1 MKLQFKDQL
10 FQEDATLAV
19 CDVFAGQPY
28 LQPSYLVD
36 RGRQIAGQFDTQQT
50 GFNNQ
55 RLCPA
60 VEHEVLNNL
69 HEVQKRNQIRLSD
82 TLEGKHNLTVEME
95 TGTGKT
101 YTYIKTIY
109 ELNKRYGWSKF
120 IVVVP
125 SVAIREGVAKSFN
138 ITQEHFVGKYYKRIR
153 FFIYDSKKAS
163 NLTNIEQFA
172 MDSNINVM
180 IINSQAF
187 NASGENAR
195 KIDTPLEEF
204 KYRKPIDVLAATNPI
219 LIIDEPQSVE
229 GKKTSINL
237 KKFNA
242 LFTLRYSATP
252 KKEYNV
258 VYRLDAIDAYNKK
271 LVKKIEVVG
280 VTASGSTGTD
290 GYLYLSSINLSTK
303 KDPTATL
310 GFDVK
315 GKNTGHRPVI
325 KIVKQ
330 GDNLYDLSNELEE
343 YKNGYVVSHID
354 GNTNSVEFLNGKR
367 LYAGDVTGKVTEGQL
382 RRIQIR
388 ETIFAHLN
396 KEKKLFERGIK
407 VLSLFFIDEV
417 SKYRQYDENG
427 NQANGEYA
435 QFFEEE
441 YKNVLDQIKADLF
454 LNADYKNYLESIKP
468 EETHEGYFSIDKK
481 KHRFVNSKIADK
493 EEKTSDDVD
502 AYDLIMKDKEAL
514 LSLSTKEAK
523 SKVRFIF
530 SHSALREGWDNPN
543 VFQICTLKESDAK
556 IRKRQE
562 VGRGLRICVNQ
573 KGERLDKE
581 TIGED
586 VHNINVLTV
595 IANESYENFAKKM
608 QDELVEDCKYR
619 IDKLKA
625 ESFIGRTLKTTQGT
639 SCKIDENL
647 ADDIVEGLI
656 GAGYL
661 KKGVLTPQYYKD
673 KQNGALSL
681 PDEIRPYQT
690 DLVALLDQLTGGL
703 KIDNAR
709 ANNVELA
716 VNQEKLAS
724 KEFQSLWHKIN
735 AKSVYVVDFKTD
747 ELIKKAIYAI
757 NTKLVINQIFIQVE
771 KGEMD
776 SIESKEQL
784 EKGEA
789 FTRKAD
795 GHTLSAEVAVNENI
809 KYDLVGKIVEGT
821 GLTRAA
827 VVKILQGID
836 KAQFDQFQKNPEDFI
851 LKTVKLINNEKAT
864 AIIEHIAYNKLDES
878 YNTSIFTEST
888 IKGQLGVNAVKV
900 KNHLYNYLR
909 FDSDKERNFA
919 DKLDNSKEVAV
930 YAKLPSGFKI
940 STPVGDYNPDW
951 AIAFHEG
958 QVKHIFFVAETKGT
972 MDSLELRGAEAA
984 KIACAREHF
993 RAISTQAVQY
1003 DVVDTYENL
1012 LQKVMK

>member
-1 MKLQFKDQL
+1 MKLQFKHQK
-10 FQEDATLAV
+10 FQEDAALAV

-28 LQPSYLVD
+28 LQSSYLVD
-36 RGRQIAGQFDTQQT
+36 MGRQVEGQFDIEQT

-55 RLCPA
+55 RLLPA
-60 VEHEVLNNL
+60 VEQEVLKNL

-82 TLEGKHNLTVEME
+82 SLEGKYNLTVEME

-125 SVAIREGVAKSFN
+125 SVAIREGVYKSFQ
-138 ITQEHFVGKYYKRIR
+138 ITQDHFAEEYGKKIK
-153 FFIYDSKKAS
+153 FFIYNSAR
-163 NLTNIEQFA
+163 LTDLEQFA
-172 MDSNINVM
+172 MDSGINVM

-187 NASGENAR
+187 NARGKDAR
-195 KIDTPLEEF
+195 RITMELEEF
-204 KYRKPIDVLAATNPI
+204 KYRRPIEVIAATNPV

-229 GKKTSINL
+229 GEATSENL
-237 KKFNA
+237 KKFKP
-242 LFTLRYSATP
+242 LLTLRYSATP

-280 VTASGSTGTD
+280 VTASGSTATD
-290 GYLYLSSINLSTK
+290 GYLYLSSINIF
-303 KDPTATL
+303 KDKYPTATL
-310 GFDVK
+310 EFEVK
-315 GKNTGHRPVI
+315 GKTAVRPMI
-325 KIVKQ
+325 RAVKQ
-330 GDNLYDLSNELEE
+330 GDNLYDLSNELPE
-343 YKNGYVVSHID
+343 YKMGYVVASID
-354 GNTNSVEFLNGKR
+354 ARDNSLEFTNGKR
-367 LYAGDVTGKVTEGQL
+367 LYVGDVMGKVAEEQL

-388 ETIFAHLN
+388 ETILAHLN
-396 KEKKLFERGIK
+396 KEKELYEKGIK

-417 SKYRQYDENG
+417 AKYRQYDENG

-435 QFFEEE
+435 QIFEEE
-441 YKNVLDQIKADLF
+441 YNNVLNQIKEDLF
-454 LNADYKNYLESIKP
+454 LNESYKAYLESIAP
-468 EETHEGYFSIDKK
+468 ETTHAGYFSIDKK
-481 KHRFVNSKIADK
+481 GRMVASKIANKK
-493 EEKTSDDVD
+493 EGTSDDVD
-502 AYDLIMKDKEAL
+502 AYDLIMKDKESL
-514 LSLSTKEAK
+514 LSLSTKDAK

-543 VFQICTLKESDAK
+543 VFQICTLKESSAE

-562 VGRGLRICVNQ
+562 VGRGLRLSVN
-573 KGERLDKE
+573 KNGERQDE
-581 TIGED
+581 NAIGAE

-595 IANESYENFAKKM
+595 IANESYESFA
-608 QDELVEDCKYR
+608 QGLQQELAEDSKHR
-619 IDKLKA
+619 ITKLKA
-625 ESFIGRTLKTTQGT
+625 ESFIGLILRNAQGEER
-639 SCKIDENL
+639 KIDENL
-647 ADDIVEGLI
+647 ADEIVEGLI
-656 GAGYL
+656 SEEYL
-661 KKGVLTPQYYKD
+661 KKGVLTSEFYQD
-673 KQNGALSL
+673 KQTGTLTF
-681 PDEIRPYQT
+681 PDEIMPYQT
-690 DLVALLDQLTGGL
+690 DLVALLDRLTTGKL

-709 ANNVELA
+709 ANNVELS

-747 ELIKKAIYAI
+747 ELIKKAINAI
-757 NTKLVINQIFIQVE
+757 NTKLRINKIVFQIE
-771 KGEMD
+771 KGKMD

-789 FTRKAD
+789 FTRNE
-795 GHTLSAEVAVNENI
+795 GGRTLSAEVTVNKNI

-821 GLTRAA
+821 GLTRSA
-827 VVKILQGID
+827 VVEILKGID
-836 KAQFDQFQKNPEDFI
+836 KTQFDQFKFNPEDFI
-851 LKTVKLINNEKAT
+851 LKTVKLINDEKAT
-864 AIIEHIAYNKLDES
+864 AIIEHIAYNKLEDS
-878 YNTSIFTEST
+878 YNTSIFTENT
-888 IKGQLGVNAVKV
+888 IKGQLGVNAVEV

-909 FDSDKERNFA
+909 YDSDKEKKFA
-919 DKLDNSKEVAV
+919 EKLDNSEEVAV
-930 YAKLPSGFKI
+930 YVKLPSGFKI

-972 MDSLELRGAEAA
+972 MDSLELREAESA

-993 RAISTQAVQY
+993 RAISTHAVQY

>member
-1 MKLQFKDQL
+1 MKLQFKHQK
-10 FQEDATLAV
+10 FQEDAALSI

-28 LQPSYLVD
+28 LQSSYLVD
-36 RGRQIAGQFDTQQT
+36 MGRVTAGDLDIGQT

-55 RLCPA
+55 RLLPA
-60 VEHEVLNNL
+60 VEKDVLKNL
-69 HEVQKRNQIRLSD
+69 NEVQKRNQIRISD
-82 TLEGKHNLTVEME
+82 SLEGKYNLTVEME

-125 SVAIREGVAKSFN
+125 SVAIREGVYKSFQ
-138 ITQEHFVGKYYKRIR
+138 ITQEHFAEEYGKKIK
-153 FFIYDSKKAS
+153 FFIYNSAR
-163 NLTNIEQFA
+163 LTDLEQFA
-172 MDSNINVM
+172 MDSGINVM

-187 NASGENAR
+187 NARGKDAR
-195 KIDTPLEEF
+195 RITMELEEF
-204 KYRKPIDVLAATNPI
+204 KYRRPIEVIAATNPV

-229 GKKTSINL
+229 GEATSENL
-237 KKFNA
+237 KKFKPM
-242 LFTLRYSATP
+242 LTLRYSATP

-280 VTASGSTGTD
+280 VTASGSTATD
-290 GYLYLSSINLSTK
+290 GYLYLSSINIF
-303 KDPTATL
+303 KDKYPTATL
-310 GFDVK
+310 EFEVK
-315 GKNTGHRPVI
+315 GKTAVRSVI
-325 KIVKQ
+325 RAVKQ
-330 GDNLYDLSNELEE
+330 GDNLYDLSNELPE
-343 YKNGYVVSHID
+343 YKNGYVVASID
-354 GNTNSVEFLNGKR
+354 ARDNSLEFTNGKR
-367 LYAGDVTGKVTEGQL
+367 LYVGDVMGKVAEEQL

-388 ETIFAHLN
+388 ETILAHLN
-396 KEKKLFERGIK
+396 KEKELFEKGIK

-417 SKYRQYDENG
+417 AKYRQYDADG

-435 QFFEEE
+435 QIFEEE
-441 YKNVLDQIKADLF
+441 YNNVLNQIKADLF
-454 LNADYKNYLESIKP
+454 LNESYKAYLESITP
-468 EETHEGYFSIDKK
+468 QATHAGYFSIDKK
-481 KHRFVNSKIADK
+481 GRMVASKIANKK
-493 EEKTSDDVD
+493 EGTSDDVD
-502 AYDLIMKDKEAL
+502 AYDLIMKDKESL
-514 LSLSTKEAK
+514 LSLSTKDAK

-543 VFQICTLKESDAK
+543 VFQICTLKESNAE

-562 VGRGLRICVNQ
+562 VGRGLRLSVN
-573 KGERLDKE
+573 KNGERQDE
-581 TIGED
+581 NAIGAE

-595 IANESYENFAKKM
+595 IANESYESFA
-608 QDELVEDCKYR
+608 QGLQQELAEDSKHR
-619 IDKLKA
+619 IAKLKA
-625 ESFIGRTLKTTQGT
+625 ESFIGLILKTSQGEE
-639 SCKIDENL
+639 CKIDEDF
-647 ADDIVEGLI
+647 ADDIIYGLRT
-656 GAGYL
+656 AKYL
-661 KKGVLTPQYYKD
+661 EKGMLTAKYDED
-673 KQNGALSL
+673 KQKGTLSL

-690 DLVALLDQLTGGL
+690 DLVALLDRLTTGKL

-709 ANNVELA
+709 ANNVELT

-735 AKSVYVVDFKTD
+735 AKSIYVVDFDTD
-747 ELIKKAIYAI
+747 ELIKKSINAI
-757 NTKLVINQIFIQVE
+757 NTKLTINKIVFQVE
-771 KGEMD
+771 KGKMD

-784 EKGEA
+784 ERGQAFQREKG
-789 FTRKAD
+789 
-795 GHTLSAEVAVNENI
+795 GQTLTAEVVVNKNI

-827 VVKILQGID
+827 VVKILKGID
-836 KAQFDQFQKNPEDFI
+836 KAQFEQFKCNPEDFI

-864 AIIEHIAYNKLDES
+864 AIIEHIAYNKLEES
-878 YNTSIFTEST
+878 YNTSIFTENT
-888 IKGQLGVNAVKV
+888 IKGQLGVNAVEV

-909 FDSDKERNFA
+909 YDSDKEKKFA
-919 DKLDNSKEVAV
+919 EKLDNSNDVAV
-930 YAKLPSGFKI
+930 YVKLPSGFKI

-972 MDSLELRGAEAA
+972 MDSLELREAESA

-993 RAISTQAVQY
+993 RTISTQSVQY

>member
-1 MKLQFKDQL
+1 MKLQFKHQK
-10 FQEDATLAV
+10 FQEDAALAV

-28 LQPSYLVD
+28 LQSSYLVD
-36 RGRQIAGQFDTQQT
+36 MGRQVAGQFDIEQT

-55 RLCPA
+55 RLLPA
-60 VEHEVLNNL
+60 VEQDVLKNL

-82 TLEGKHNLTVEME
+82 YLEGKYNLTVEME

-125 SVAIREGVAKSFN
+125 SVAIREGVYKSFQ
-138 ITQEHFVGKYYKRIR
+138 ITQDHFAEEYGKKIK
-153 FFIYDSKKAS
+153 FFIYNSAR
-163 NLTNIEQFA
+163 LTDLEQFA
-172 MDSNINVM
+172 MDSGINVM

-187 NASGENAR
+187 NARGKDAR
-195 KIDTPLEEF
+195 RITMELEEF
-204 KYRKPIDVLAATNPI
+204 KYRRPIEVIAATNPV

-229 GKKTSINL
+229 GEATSENL
-237 KKFNA
+237 KKFKP
-242 LFTLRYSATP
+242 LLTLRYSATP

-280 VTASGSTGTD
+280 VTASGSTATD
-290 GYLYLSSINLSTK
+290 GYLYLSAINIF
-303 KDPTATL
+303 KDKYPTATL
-310 GFDVK
+310 EFEVK
-315 GKNTGHRPVI
+315 GKTAVRPMI
-325 KIVKQ
+325 RAVKQ
-330 GDNLYDLSNELEE
+330 GDNLYDLSNELPE
-343 YKNGYVVSHID
+343 YKTGYVVASID
-354 GNTNSVEFLNGKR
+354 ARDNSLEFTNGKR
-367 LYAGDVTGKVTEGQL
+367 LYVGDVMGKVAEEQL

-388 ETIFAHLN
+388 ETILAHLN
-396 KEKKLFERGIK
+396 KEKELYEKGIK

-417 SKYRQYDENG
+417 AKYRQYDENG

-435 QFFEEE
+435 QIFEEE
-441 YKNVLDQIKADLF
+441 YNNVLNQIKADLF
-454 LNADYKNYLESIKP
+454 LNESYKAYLESIAP
-468 EETHEGYFSIDKK
+468 ETTHAGYFSIDKK
-481 KHRFVNSKIADK
+481 GRMVASKIANKK
-493 EEKTSDDVD
+493 EGTSDDVD
-502 AYDLIMKDKEAL
+502 AYDLIMKDKESL
-514 LSLSTKEAK
+514 LSLSTKDAK

-543 VFQICTLKESDAK
+543 VFQICTLKESSAE

-562 VGRGLRICVNQ
+562 VGRGLRLSVN
-573 KGERLDKE
+573 KNGERQDE
-581 TIGED
+581 NAIGAE

-595 IANESYENFAKKM
+595 IANESYESFA
-608 QDELVEDCKYR
+608 QGLQQELAEDSKHR
-619 IDKLKA
+619 ITKLKA
-625 ESFIGRTLKTTQGT
+625 ESFIGLILRNAQGEER
-639 SCKIDENL
+639 KIDENL

-656 GAGYL
+656 GEGYL
-661 KKGVLTPQYYKD
+661 KKGALTPEFYQD
-673 KQNGALSL
+673 KQTGTLTL
-681 PDEIRPYQT
+681 PDEIMPYQT
-690 DLVALLDQLTGGL
+690 DLVALLDRLTTGKL

-709 ANNVELA
+709 ANNVELS
-716 VNQEKLAS
+716 VDKDKLAS
-724 KEFQSLWHKIN
+724 KEFQMLWQKIN
-735 AKSVYVVDFKTD
+735 AKSIYIVDFKTD
-747 ELIKKAIYAI
+747 ELIKKAINAI
-757 NTKLVINQIFIQVE
+757 NTKLRINKIVFQIE
-771 KGEMD
+771 KGKMD

-789 FTRKAD
+789 FTRNE
-795 GHTLSAEVAVNENI
+795 GGRTLSAEVTVNKNI

-821 GLTRAA
+821 GLTRSA
-827 VVKILQGID
+827 VVEILKGID
-836 KAQFDQFQKNPEDFI
+836 KTQFDQFKFNPEDFI
-851 LKTVKLINNEKAT
+851 LKTVKLINDEKAT
-864 AIIEHIAYNKLDES
+864 AIIEHIAYNKLEDS
-878 YNTSIFTEST
+878 YNTSIFTENT
-888 IKGQLGVNAVKV
+888 IKGQLGVNAVEV

-909 FDSDKERNFA
+909 YDSDKEKKFA
-919 DKLDNSKEVAV
+919 EKLDNSEEVAV
-930 YAKLPSGFKI
+930 YVKLPSGFKI

-972 MDSLELRGAEAA
+972 MDSLELREAESA

>member
-1 MKLQFKDQL
+1 MKLQFKHQK
-10 FQEDATLAV
+10 FQEDAALAV

-28 LQPSYLVD
+28 LQSSYLVD
-36 RGRQIAGQFDTQQT
+36 MGRVAAGQFDIEQT

-55 RLCPA
+55 RLLPA
-60 VEHEVLNNL
+60 VEQEVLKNL

-82 TLEGKHNLTVEME
+82 SLEGKYNLTVEME

-125 SVAIREGVAKSFN
+125 SVAIREGVYKSFQ
-138 ITQEHFVGKYYKRIR
+138 ITQDHFAEEYGKKIK
-153 FFIYDSKKAS
+153 FFIYNSAR
-163 NLTNIEQFA
+163 LTDLEQFA
-172 MDSNINVM
+172 MDSGINVM

-187 NASGENAR
+187 NARGKDAR
-195 KIDTPLEEF
+195 RITMELEEF
-204 KYRKPIDVLAATNPI
+204 KYRRPIEVIAATNPV

-229 GKKTSINL
+229 GEATSENL
-237 KKFNA
+237 KKFKP
-242 LFTLRYSATP
+242 LLTLRYSATP

-280 VTASGSTGTD
+280 VTASGSTATD
-290 GYLYLSSINLSTK
+290 GYLYLSSINIF
-303 KDPTATL
+303 KDKYPTATL
-310 GFDVK
+310 EFEVK
-315 GKNTGHRPVI
+315 GKTAVRPMI
-325 KIVKQ
+325 RAVKQ
-330 GDNLYDLSNELEE
+330 GDNLYDLSNELPE
-343 YKNGYVVSHID
+343 YKTGYVVASID
-354 GNTNSVEFLNGKR
+354 ARDNSLEFTNGKR
-367 LYAGDVTGKVTEGQL
+367 LYVGDVMGKVAEEQL

-388 ETIFAHLN
+388 ETILAHLN
-396 KEKKLFERGIK
+396 KEKELYEKGIK

-417 SKYRQYDENG
+417 AKYRQYDENG

-435 QFFEEE
+435 QIFEEE
-441 YKNVLDQIKADLF
+441 YNNVLNQIKEDLF
-454 LNADYKNYLESIKP
+454 LNESYKAYLESIAP
-468 EETHEGYFSIDKK
+468 ETTHAGYFSIDKK
-481 KHRFVNSKIADK
+481 GRMVASKIANKK
-493 EEKTSDDVD
+493 EGTSDDVD
-502 AYDLIMKDKEAL
+502 AYDLIMKDKESL
-514 LSLSTKEAK
+514 LSLSTKDAK

-543 VFQICTLKESDAK
+543 VFQICTLKESSAE

-562 VGRGLRICVNQ
+562 VGRGLRLSVN
-573 KGERLDKE
+573 KNGERQDE
-581 TIGED
+581 NAIGAE

-595 IANESYENFAKKM
+595 IANESYESFA
-608 QDELVEDCKYR
+608 QGLQQELAEDSKHR
-619 IDKLKA
+619 ITKLKA
-625 ESFIGRTLKTTQGT
+625 ESFIGLILRNAQGEER
-639 SCKIDENL
+639 KIDENL
-647 ADDIVEGLI
+647 ADEIVEGLI
-656 GAGYL
+656 SEEYL
-661 KKGVLTPQYYKD
+661 KKGVLTSEFYQD
-673 KQNGALSL
+673 KQTGTLTF
-681 PDEIRPYQT
+681 PDEIMPYQT
-690 DLVALLDQLTGGL
+690 DLVALLDRLTTGKL

-709 ANNVELA
+709 ANNVELS

-747 ELIKKAIYAI
+747 ELIKKAINAI
-757 NTKLVINQIFIQVE
+757 NTKLRINKIVFQIE
-771 KGEMD
+771 KGKMD

-789 FTRKAD
+789 FTRNE
-795 GHTLSAEVAVNENI
+795 GGRTLSAEVTVNKNI

-821 GLTRAA
+821 GLTRSA
-827 VVKILQGID
+827 VVEILKGID
-836 KAQFDQFQKNPEDFI
+836 KTQFDQFKFNPEDFI
-851 LKTVKLINNEKAT
+851 LKTVKLINDEKAT
-864 AIIEHIAYNKLDES
+864 AIIEHIAYNKLEDS
-878 YNTSIFTEST
+878 YNTSIFTENT
-888 IKGQLGVNAVKV
+888 IKGQLGVNAVEV

-909 FDSDKERNFA
+909 YDSDKEKKFA
-919 DKLDNSKEVAV
+919 EKLDNSEEVAV
-930 YAKLPSGFKI
+930 YVKLPSGFKI

-972 MDSLELRGAEAA
+972 MDSLELREAESA

>member
-10 FQEDATLAV
+10 FQEDAALAV

-55 RLCPA
+55 RLCHA
-60 VEHEVLNNL
+60 VEQEVLNNL
-69 HEVQKRNQIRLSD
+69 HEVQKRNQLRLSD
-82 TLEGKHNLTVEME
+82 TLEGKYNLTVEME

-315 GKNTGHRPVI
+315 GKNTGPRPVI

-435 QFFEEE
+435 QMFEEE
-441 YKNVLDQIKADLF
+441 YKNVLAQIKADLF

-502 AYDLIMKDKEAL
+502 AYELIMKDKEAL

-619 IDKLKA
+619 MDKLKA

-661 KKGVLTPQYYKD
+661 KKGVLTPQYYAD
-673 KQNGALSL
+673 KQNGALSM

-747 ELIKKAIYAI
+747 ELIKKAIQAI

-795 GHTLSAEVAVNENI
+795 GCTLSAEVAVNENI

-900 KNHLYNYLR
+900 KNHVYNYLR

-919 DKLDNSKEVAV
+919 DKLDNSKDVAV

-972 MDSLELRGAEAA
+972 MDSLELREVEAA
-984 KIACAREHF
+984 KISCAREHF
-993 RAISTQAVQY
+993 RTISTEDVKY

>member
-1 MKLQFKDQL
+1 MKLQFKHQK
-10 FQEDATLAV
+10 FQEDAALAV

-28 LQPSYLVD
+28 LQSSYLVD
-36 RGRQIAGQFDTQQT
+36 MGRKSAGLLDIEQT

-55 RLCPA
+55 RLLPA
-60 VEHEVLNNL
+60 VEQDVLKNL

-82 TLEGKHNLTVEME
+82 SLEGKYNLTVEME

-125 SVAIREGVAKSFN
+125 SVAIREGVYKSFQ
-138 ITQEHFVGKYYKRIR
+138 ITQDHFAEEYGKKIK
-153 FFIYDSKKAS
+153 FFIYNSAR
-163 NLTNIEQFA
+163 LTDLEQFA
-172 MDSNINVM
+172 MDSGINVM

-187 NASGENAR
+187 NARGKDAR
-195 KIDTPLEEF
+195 RITMELEEF
-204 KYRKPIDVLAATNPI
+204 KYRRPIEVIAATNPV

-229 GKKTSINL
+229 GEATSENL
-237 KKFNA
+237 KKFKP
-242 LFTLRYSATP
+242 LLTLRYSATP

-280 VTASGSTGTD
+280 VTASGSTATD
-290 GYLYLSSINLSTK
+290 GYLYLSAINIF
-303 KDPTATL
+303 KDKYPTATL
-310 GFDVK
+310 EFEVK
-315 GKNTGHRPVI
+315 GKTAVRPMI
-325 KIVKQ
+325 RAVKQ
-330 GDNLYDLSNELEE
+330 GDNLYDLSNELPE
-343 YKNGYVVSHID
+343 YKTGYVVASID
-354 GNTNSVEFLNGKR
+354 ARDNSLEFTNGKR
-367 LYAGDVTGKVTEGQL
+367 LYVGDVMGKVAEEQL

-388 ETIFAHLN
+388 ETILAHLN
-396 KEKKLFERGIK
+396 KEKELYERGIK

-417 SKYRQYDENG
+417 AKYRQYDENG
-427 NQANGEYA
+427 NQVNGEYA
-435 QFFEEE
+435 QIFEEE
-441 YKNVLDQIKADLF
+441 YNNVLNQIKEDLF
-454 LNADYKNYLESIKP
+454 LNESYKAYLESIAP
-468 EETHEGYFSIDKK
+468 EITHAGYFSIDKK
-481 KHRFVNSKIADK
+481 GRMVASKIANKK
-493 EEKTSDDVD
+493 EGTSDDVD
-502 AYDLIMKDKEAL
+502 AYDLIMKDKESL
-514 LSLSTKEAK
+514 LSLSTKDAK

-543 VFQICTLKESDAK
+543 VFQICTLKESSAE

-562 VGRGLRICVNQ
+562 VGRGLRLSVN
-573 KGERLDKE
+573 KNGERQDE
-581 TIGED
+581 NAIGAE

-595 IANESYENFAKKM
+595 IANESYESFA
-608 QDELVEDCKYR
+608 QGLQQELAEDSKHR
-619 IDKLKA
+619 VTKLKA
-625 ESFIGRTLKTTQGT
+625 ESFIGLMLKTSQGEE
-639 SCKIDENL
+639 CKIDEDL
-647 ADDIVEGLI
+647 SVEIMEGLI
-656 GAGYL
+656 SEGYI
-661 KKGVLTPQYYKD
+661 KKGELTAKYYED
-673 KQNGALSL
+673 KQKGRLEL
-681 PDEIRPYQT
+681 PDEIRPYQA
-690 DLVALLDQLTGGL
+690 DLVALLARLTTGKL

-709 ANNVELA
+709 ANNVELS

-747 ELIKKAIYAI
+747 ELIKKAINAI
-757 NTKLVINQIFIQVE
+757 NTKLTINKIVFQIE
-771 KGEMD
+771 KGEMN

-789 FTRKAD
+789 FMRNE
-795 GHTLSAEVAVNENI
+795 GGRTLSAEVSVNKNI

-836 KAQFDQFQKNPEDFI
+836 KAQFDQFKSNPEDFI

-864 AIIEHIAYNKLDES
+864 AIIEHIAYNKLEES
-878 YNTSIFTEST
+878 YNTSIFTENT
-888 IKGQLGVNAVKV
+888 IKGQLGVNAVEV

-909 FDSDKERNFA
+909 FDSDKEKNFA
-919 DKLDNSKEVAV
+919 EKLDNSSEVAV
-930 YAKLPSGFKI
+930 YVKLPSGFKI

-972 MDSLELRGAEAA
+972 MDSLELREAESA

-993 RAISTQAVQY
+993 RAISTQSVQY

>member
-1 MKLQFKDQL
+1 MKLQFKHQK
-10 FQEDATLAV
+10 FQEDAARAV

-28 LQPSYLVD
+28 LQSSYLLD
-36 RGRQIAGQFDTQQT
+36 TGRKATALFDMEQT

-55 RLCPA
+55 SLLPA
-60 VEHEVLNNL
+60 VEQAVLKNL

-82 TLEGKHNLTVEME
+82 ALEGKYNLTVEME

-125 SVAIREGVAKSFN
+125 SVAIREGVYKSFQ
-138 ITQEHFVGKYYKRIR
+138 ITQDHFAEEYGKKIK
-153 FFIYDSKKAS
+153 FFIYNSAR
-163 NLTNIEQFA
+163 LTDLEQFA
-172 MDSNINVM
+172 MDSGINVM

-187 NASGENAR
+187 NARGKDAR
-195 KIDTPLEEF
+195 RITMELEEF
-204 KYRKPIDVLAATNPI
+204 KYRRPIEVIAATNPV

-229 GKKTSINL
+229 GEATSENL
-237 KKFNA
+237 KKFKP
-242 LFTLRYSATP
+242 LLTLRYSATP

-303 KDPTATL
+303 DPTATL

-315 GKNTGHRPVI
+315 GKTSIRSVI
-325 KIVKQ
+325 RAVKQ
-330 GDNLYDLSNELEE
+330 GDNLYDLSNELPE
-343 YKNGYVVSHID
+343 YKTGYVVASID
-354 GNTNSVEFLNGKR
+354 ARDNSLEFTNGKR
-367 LYAGDVTGKVTEGQL
+367 LYVGNVMGNKVAEKQL
-382 RRIQIR
+382 RRLQIW
-388 ETIFAHLN
+388 ETIWTHLK
-396 KEKKLFERGIK
+396 KEKELYEKGIK

-417 SKYRQYDENG
+417 PKYRQYDETG

-435 QFFEEE
+435 QIFEEE
-441 YKNVLDQIKADLF
+441 YRNAVDQIKADLF
-454 LNADYKNYLESIKP
+454 LNADYKTYLESIRP
-468 EETHEGYFSIDKK
+468 EETHAGYFSIDKK
-481 KHRFVNSKIADK
+481 GRMVASKIANKK
-493 EEKTSDDVD
+493 EGTSDDVD
-502 AYDLIMKDKEAL
+502 AYELIMKDKESL
-514 LSLSTKEAK
+514 LSLSTKDAK

-543 VFQICTLKESDAK
+543 VFQICTLKESSAA

-562 VGRGLRICVNQ
+562 VGRGLRLSVN
-573 KGERLDKE
+573 KNGERQDE
-581 TIGED
+581 NAIGAE

-595 IANESYENFAKKM
+595 IASESYKSFADRLQKEWAK
-608 QDELVEDCKYR
+608 DSKHRDT
-619 IDKLKA
+619 KLKA
-625 ESFIGRTLKTTQGT
+625 ESFIGLMLKTSQGEER
-639 SCKIDENL
+639 KIDEDF

-656 GAGYL
+656 GEGYL
-661 KKGVLTPQYYKD
+661 KKGILTPQYDED
-673 KQNGALSL
+673 KQNGTLSL

-690 DLVALLDQLTGGL
+690 DLVALLDRVTMGKL

-709 ANNVELA
+709 ANNVELT

-724 KEFQSLWHKIN
+724 KEFQALWHKIN
-735 AKSVYVVDFKTD
+735 AKTVYVVDFKTD
-747 ELIKKAIYAI
+747 ELIKKAINAI
-757 NTKLVINQIFIQVE
+757 NTKLSINKIVFQIE
-771 KGEMD
+771 KGEMK

-789 FTRKAD
+789 FTRN
-795 GHTLSAEVAVNENI
+795 GGGRTLSAEVAVNKNI

-827 VVKILQGID
+827 VVAILKGIE
-836 KAQFDQFQKNPEDFI
+836 KTQFDQFKSNPEDFI

-864 AIIEHIAYNKLDES
+864 AIIEHIAYNKLKES
-878 YNTSIFTEST
+878 YNTSIFTENT
-888 IKGQLGVNAVKV
+888 IKGQLGVNAVEV

-909 FDSDKERNFA
+909 FDSAKEKMFA
-919 DKLDNSKEVAV
+919 DKLDNSKDVAV
-930 YAKLPSGFKI
+930 YVKLPSGFKI

-958 QVKHIFFVAETKGT
+958 QVKHIFFVAETKGS
-972 MDSLELRGAEAA
+972 MNSLELREVESA
-984 KIACAREHF
+984 KISCAREHF
-993 RAISTQAVQY
+993 RTISTEEVKY

>member
-1 MKLQFKDQL
+1 MKLQFKHQK
-10 FQEDATLAV
+10 FQEDASLAV

-28 LQPSYLVD
+28 LQSSYLVD
-36 RGRQIAGQFDTQQT
+36 MGRVAAGQFDIEQT

-55 RLCPA
+55 RLLPA
-60 VEHEVLNNL
+60 VEQDVLKNL

-82 TLEGKHNLTVEME
+82 SLEGKYNLTVEME

-125 SVAIREGVAKSFN
+125 SVAIREGVYKSFQ
-138 ITQEHFVGKYYKRIR
+138 ITQDHFAEEYGKKIK
-153 FFIYDSKKAS
+153 FFIYNSAR
-163 NLTNIEQFA
+163 LTDLEQFA
-172 MDSNINVM
+172 MDSGINVM

-187 NASGENAR
+187 NARGKDAR
-195 KIDTPLEEF
+195 RITMELEEF
-204 KYRKPIDVLAATNPI
+204 KYRRPIEVIAATNPV

-229 GKKTSINL
+229 GEATSENL
-237 KKFNA
+237 KKFKP
-242 LFTLRYSATP
+242 LLTLRYSATP

-290 GYLYLSSINLSTK
+290 GYLYLSAINIF
-303 KDPTATL
+303 KDKYPTATL
-310 GFDVK
+310 EFEVK
-315 GKNTGHRPVI
+315 GKTSIRPVI
-325 KIVKQ
+325 RAVKQ
-330 GDNLYDLSNELEE
+330 GDNLYDLSNELPE
-343 YKNGYVVSHID
+343 YKTGYVVASID
-354 GNTNSVEFLNGKR
+354 ARDNSLEFTNGKR
-367 LYAGDVTGKVTEGQL
+367 LYVGDVMGKVAEGQL

-388 ETIFAHLN
+388 ETILAHLN
-396 KEKKLFERGIK
+396 KEKELYEKGIK

-417 SKYRQYDENG
+417 AKYRQYDENG

-435 QFFEEE
+435 QIFEEE
-441 YKNVLDQIKADLF
+441 YNNVLNQIKADLF
-454 LNADYKNYLESIKP
+454 LNESYKAYLESITSQA
-468 EETHEGYFSIDKK
+468 THAGYFSIDKK
-481 KHRFVNSKIADK
+481 GRMVASKIANKK
-493 EEKTSDDVD
+493 EGTSDDVD
-502 AYDLIMKDKEAL
+502 AYDLIMKDKESL
-514 LSLSTKEAK
+514 LSLSTKDAK

-543 VFQICTLKESDAK
+543 VFQICTLKESSAE

-562 VGRGLRICVNQ
+562 VGRGLRLSVN
-573 KGERLDKE
+573 KNGERQDE
-581 TIGED
+581 NAIGAE

-595 IANESYENFAKKM
+595 IANESYESFA
-608 QDELVEDCKYR
+608 QGLQQELAEDSKHR
-619 IDKLKA
+619 ITKLKA
-625 ESFIGRTLKTTQGT
+625 ESFIGLILRNTQGEER
-639 SCKIDENL
+639 KIDENL

-656 GAGYL
+656 GEGYL
-661 KKGVLTPQYYKD
+661 KKGALTPEFYQD
-673 KQNGALSL
+673 KQTGTLTL
-681 PDEIRPYQT
+681 PDEIMPYQT
-690 DLVALLDQLTGGL
+690 DLVALLDRLTTGKL

-709 ANNVELA
+709 ANNVELS
-716 VNQEKLAS
+716 VNQDKLAS
-724 KEFQSLWHKIN
+724 KEFQMLWQKIN
-735 AKSVYVVDFKTD
+735 AKSIYIVDFKTD
-747 ELIKKAIYAI
+747 ELIKKAINAI
-757 NTKLVINQIFIQVE
+757 NTKLQINKIVFQIE
-771 KGEMD
+771 KGKMD

-789 FTRKAD
+789 FTRNE
-795 GHTLSAEVAVNENI
+795 GGRTLSAEVTVNKNI

-821 GLTRAA
+821 GLTRSA
-827 VVKILQGID
+827 VVEILKGID
-836 KAQFDQFQKNPEDFI
+836 KTQFDQFKFNPEDFI
-851 LKTVKLINNEKAT
+851 LKTVKLINDEKAT
-864 AIIEHIAYNKLDES
+864 AIIEHIAYNKLEDS
-878 YNTSIFTEST
+878 YNTSIFTENT
-888 IKGQLGVNAVKV
+888 IKGQLGVNAVEV

-909 FDSDKERNFA
+909 YDSDKEKNFA
-919 DKLDNSKEVAV
+919 EKLDNSEEVAV
-930 YAKLPSGFKI
+930 YVKLPSGFKI

-972 MDSLELRGAEAA
+972 MDSLELREAESA

>member
-1 MKLQFKDQL
+1 MKLQFKHQK
-10 FQEDATLAV
+10 FQEDAALAV

-28 LQPSYLVD
+28 LQSSYLVD
-36 RGRQIAGQFDTQQT
+36 MGRQVAGQFGIEQT

-55 RLCPA
+55 RLLPA
-60 VEHEVLNNL
+60 VEQDVLKNL

-82 TLEGKHNLTVEME
+82 SLEGKYNLTVEME

-125 SVAIREGVAKSFN
+125 SVAIREGVYKSFQ
-138 ITQEHFVGKYYKRIR
+138 ITQEHFAEEYGKKIK
-153 FFIYDSKKAS
+153 FFIYNSAR
-163 NLTNIEQFA
+163 LTDLEQFA
-172 MDSNINVM
+172 MDSGINVM

-187 NASGENAR
+187 NARGKDAR
-195 KIDTPLEEF
+195 RITMELEEF
-204 KYRKPIDVLAATNPI
+204 KYRRPIEVIAATNPV

-229 GKKTSINL
+229 GEATSENL
-237 KKFNA
+237 KKFKP
-242 LFTLRYSATP
+242 LLTLRYSATP

-290 GYLYLSSINLSTK
+290 GYLYLSAINIF
-303 KDPTATL
+303 KDKYPTATL
-310 GFDVK
+310 EFEVK
-315 GKNTGHRPVI
+315 GKTSIRPVI
-325 KIVKQ
+325 RAVKQ
-330 GDNLYDLSNELEE
+330 GDNLYDLSNELPE
-343 YKNGYVVSHID
+343 YKTGYVVASID
-354 GNTNSVEFLNGKR
+354 ARDNSLEFTNGKR
-367 LYAGDVTGKVTEGQL
+367 LYVGDVMGKVAEEQL

-388 ETIFAHLN
+388 ETILAHLN
-396 KEKKLFERGIK
+396 KEKELYEKGIK

-417 SKYRQYDENG
+417 AKYRQYDENG

-435 QFFEEE
+435 QIFEEE
-441 YKNVLDQIKADLF
+441 YNNVLNQIKEDLF
-454 LNADYKNYLESIKP
+454 LNESYKAYLESIAP
-468 EETHEGYFSIDKK
+468 ETTHAGYFSIDKK
-481 KHRFVNSKIADK
+481 GRMVASKIANKK
-493 EEKTSDDVD
+493 EGTSDDVD
-502 AYDLIMKDKEAL
+502 AYDLIMKDKESL
-514 LSLSTKEAK
+514 LSLSTKDAK

-543 VFQICTLKESDAK
+543 VFQICTLKESSAE

-562 VGRGLRICVNQ
+562 VGRGLRLSVN
-573 KGERLDKE
+573 KNGERQDE
-581 TIGED
+581 NAIGAE

-595 IANESYENFAKKM
+595 IANESYESFA
-608 QDELVEDCKYR
+608 QGLQQELAEDSKHR
-619 IDKLKA
+619 ITKLKA
-625 ESFIGRTLKTTQGT
+625 ESFIGLILRNAQGEER
-639 SCKIDENL
+639 KIDENL
-647 ADDIVEGLI
+647 ADEIVEGLI
-656 GAGYL
+656 SEEYL
-661 KKGVLTPQYYKD
+661 KKGVLTSEFYQD
-673 KQNGALSL
+673 KQTGTLTF
-681 PDEIRPYQT
+681 PDEIMPYQT
-690 DLVALLDQLTGGL
+690 DLVALLDRLTTGKL

-709 ANNVELA
+709 ANNVELT
-716 VNQEKLAS
+716 VNKEKLAS

-735 AKSVYVVDFKTD
+735 AKSVYVVDFNTD
-747 ELIKKAIYAI
+747 ELIKKSINAI
-757 NTKLVINQIFIQVE
+757 NTKLRINKIVFQIE
-771 KGEMD
+771 KGKMD

-789 FTRKAD
+789 FTRNE
-795 GHTLSAEVAVNENI
+795 GGRTLSAEVTVNKNI

-821 GLTRAA
+821 GLTRSA
-827 VVKILQGID
+827 VVEILKGID
-836 KAQFDQFQKNPEDFI
+836 KTQFDQFKFNPEDFI
-851 LKTVKLINNEKAT
+851 LKTVKLINDEKAT
-864 AIIEHIAYNKLDES
+864 AIIEHIAYNKLEDS
-878 YNTSIFTEST
+878 YNTSIFTENT
-888 IKGQLGVNAVKV
+888 IKGQLGVNAVEV

-909 FDSDKERNFA
+909 YDSDKEKKFA
-919 DKLDNSKEVAV
+919 EKLDNSEEVAV
-930 YAKLPSGFKI
+930 YVKLPSGFKI

-972 MDSLELRGAEAA
+972 MDSLELREAESA

>member
-1 MKLQFKDQL
+1 MKLQFKHQK
-10 FQEDATLAV
+10 FQEDAALAV

-28 LQPSYLVD
+28 LQSSYLVD
-36 RGRQIAGQFDTQQT
+36 MGRQVAGQFDIEQT

-55 RLCPA
+55 RLLPA
-60 VEHEVLNNL
+60 VEQDVLKNL

-82 TLEGKHNLTVEME
+82 SLEGKYNLTVEME

-125 SVAIREGVAKSFN
+125 SVAIREGVYKSFQ
-138 ITQEHFVGKYYKRIR
+138 ITQDHFAEEYGKKIK
-153 FFIYDSKKAS
+153 FFIYNSAR
-163 NLTNIEQFA
+163 LTDLEQFA
-172 MDSNINVM
+172 MDSGINVM

-187 NASGENAR
+187 NARGKDAR
-195 KIDTPLEEF
+195 RITMELEEF
-204 KYRKPIDVLAATNPI
+204 KYRRPIEVIASTNPV

-229 GKKTSINL
+229 GEATSENL
-237 KKFNA
+237 KKFKP
-242 LFTLRYSATP
+242 LLTLRYSATP

-280 VTASGSTGTD
+280 VTASGSTATD
-290 GYLYLSSINLSTK
+290 GYLYLSAINIF
-303 KDPTATL
+303 KDKYPTATL
-310 GFDVK
+310 EFEVK
-315 GKNTGHRPVI
+315 GKTAVRPVI
-325 KIVKQ
+325 RMLKQ
-330 GDNLYDLSNELEE
+330 GDNLYDLSNELPE
-343 YKNGYVVSHID
+343 YKTGYVVASID
-354 GNTNSVEFLNGKR
+354 ARDNSLEFTNGKR
-367 LYAGDVTGKVTEGQL
+367 LYVGDVMGKVAEEQL

-388 ETIFAHLN
+388 ETILAHLN
-396 KEKKLFERGIK
+396 KEKELYEKGIK

-417 SKYRQYDENG
+417 AKYRQYDENG

-435 QFFEEE
+435 QIFEEE
-441 YKNVLDQIKADLF
+441 YKNVLNQIKGDLF
-454 LNADYKNYLESIKP
+454 LNESYKAYLESIAP
-468 EETHEGYFSIDKK
+468 EITHAGYFSIDKK
-481 KHRFVNSKIADK
+481 GRMVASKIANKK
-493 EEKTSDDVD
+493 EGTSDDVD
-502 AYDLIMKDKEAL
+502 AYDLIMKDKESL
-514 LSLSTKEAK
+514 LSLSTKDAK

-543 VFQICTLKESDAK
+543 VFQICTLKESSAE

-562 VGRGLRICVNQ
+562 VGRGLRLSVN
-573 KGERLDKE
+573 KNGERQDE
-581 TIGED
+581 NAIGAE

-595 IANESYENFAKKM
+595 IANESYESFA
-608 QDELVEDCKYR
+608 QGLQQELAEDSKHR
-619 IDKLKA
+619 VTKLKA
-625 ESFIGRTLKTTQGT
+625 ESFIGLMLKTSQGEAR
-639 SCKIDENL
+639 KIDENL

-656 GAGYL
+656 GEGYL
-661 KKGVLTPQYYKD
+661 KKGVLTPQYYED
-673 KQNGALSL
+673 KQKGTLSL

-690 DLVALLDQLTGGL
+690 DLVALLDRLTTGKL

-709 ANNVELA
+709 ANNVELT

-747 ELIKKAIYAI
+747 ELIKKAINAI
-757 NTKLVINQIFIQVE
+757 NTKLTINKIVFQIE
-771 KGEMD
+771 KGKMD

-789 FTRKAD
+789 FTRNE
-795 GHTLSAEVAVNENI
+795 GGRTLSAEVSVNKNI

-836 KAQFDQFQKNPEDFI
+836 KAQFDQFKSNPEDFI

-864 AIIEHIAYNKLDES
+864 AIIEHIAYNKLEES
-878 YNTSIFTEST
+878 YNTSIFTENT
-888 IKGQLGVNAVKV
+888 IKGQLGVNAVEV

-909 FDSDKERNFA
+909 FDSDKEKNFA
-919 DKLDNSKEVAV
+919 EKLDNSNEVAV
-930 YAKLPSGFKI
+930 YVKLPSGFKI

-951 AIAFHEG
+951 AIAFREG

-972 MDSLELRGAEAA
+972 MDSLELREAESA